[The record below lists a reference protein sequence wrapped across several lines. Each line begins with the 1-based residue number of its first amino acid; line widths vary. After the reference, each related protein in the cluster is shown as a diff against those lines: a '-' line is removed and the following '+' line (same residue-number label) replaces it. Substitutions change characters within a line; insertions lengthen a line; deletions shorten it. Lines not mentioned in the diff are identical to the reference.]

1 MSHILAKAVIEIF
14 GKENVQYA
22 IGPQIADGFYYDF
35 ILPRPVNKDDFAVIE
50 SKMREILK
58 RKEDWTRKEVSRK
71 EALELFKN
79 QKFKTEVIQ
88 DLPEDATITVY
99 QTGNDYI
106 DLCKGPHVENSQ
118 ELLGVAFQIRSV
130 SGSYWRGD
138 EHREQLQRIYCYAF
152 PTKEE
157 LKAHVALIKEAQE
170 RDHRKI
176 GQQLELFMFD
186 ETAPGMPY
194 WLPRGWKLYNA
205 LMDFSREQQEIF
217 GYSEISAPLI
227 NNRKL
232 WLVSGHWAH
241 YKNNM
246 FIVPDLETDEEGNFI
261 EAKIEASEENADIYA
276 AKPMNCPNAMMT
288 YKRKPRSYKD
298 LPIRYSE
305 YDVLHRKEK
314 SGQMSGLLR
323 VQAFRQDDD
332 HTFVMESQ
340 IEEEIGR
347 IFELADRIYSTLGV
361 TYRAELSTRP
371 DDFMGD
377 IKVWDRA
384 EAALKRILDHKYGE
398 GGYEINE
405 GDGAFYGP
413 KIDLQMK
420 DALGREWQVGTFQL
434 DFQLPH
440 NFELKYTAADGSQQE
455 PVVIHRAIY
464 GSFERFI
471 GVLIENF
478 KGVFPFW
485 MSPYQVGIVPIR
497 TEHNDYARKVAEKLA
512 VSHVR
517 FEADY
522 SDNNMK
528 EKIKKFKNFKDPYIV
543 VLGDREAAENTVS
556 INVRGSNKQIQNVP
570 LDRFAEVCRAL
581 NAERSL
587 ELTEEF

>member
-1 MSHILAKAVIEIF
+1 MSLNKEDFLAVYRHSMSHILAKAVIEIF

-71 EALELFKN
+71 DALELFKN

-99 QTGNDYI
+99 QTGNDYV

-314 SGQMSGLLR
+314 S
-323 VQAFRQDDD
+323 
-332 HTFVMESQ
+332 ES
-340 IEEEIGR
+340 
-347 IFELADRIYSTLGV
+347 D
-361 TYRAELSTRP
+361 
-371 DDFMGD
+371 
-377 IKVWDRA
+377 
-384 EAALKRILDHKYGE
+384 
-398 GGYEINE
+398 
-405 GDGAFYGP
+405 
-413 KIDLQMK
+413 
-420 DALGREWQVGTFQL
+420 
-434 DFQLPH
+434 
-440 NFELKYTAADGSQQE
+440 
-455 PVVIHRAIY
+455 
-464 GSFERFI
+464 
-471 GVLIENF
+471 
-478 KGVFPFW
+478 
-485 MSPYQVGIVPIR
+485 
-497 TEHNDYARKVAEKLA
+497 
-512 VSHVR
+512 
-517 FEADY
+517 
-522 SDNNMK
+522 
-528 EKIKKFKNFKDPYIV
+528 
-543 VLGDREAAENTVS
+543 
-556 INVRGSNKQIQNVP
+556 
-570 LDRFAEVCRAL
+570 
-581 NAERSL
+581 
-587 ELTEEF
+587 

>member
-1 MSHILAKAVIEIF
+1 MSLNKEDFLAVYRHSMSHILAKAVIEIF

-71 EALELFKN
+71 DALELFKN

-99 QTGNDYI
+99 QTGNDYV

-138 EHREQLQRIYCYAF
+138 EYREQLQRIYCYAF

-232 WLVSGHWAH
+232 WLVAGHWAH
-241 YKNNM
+241 
-246 FIVPDLETDEEGNFI
+246 
-261 EAKIEASEENADIYA
+261 
-276 AKPMNCPNAMMT
+276 
-288 YKRKPRSYKD
+288 
-298 LPIRYSE
+298 
-305 YDVLHRKEK
+305 
-314 SGQMSGLLR
+314 
-323 VQAFRQDDD
+323 
-332 HTFVMESQ
+332 
-340 IEEEIGR
+340 
-347 IFELADRIYSTLGV
+347 
-361 TYRAELSTRP
+361 
-371 DDFMGD
+371 
-377 IKVWDRA
+377 
-384 EAALKRILDHKYGE
+384 
-398 GGYEINE
+398 
-405 GDGAFYGP
+405 
-413 KIDLQMK
+413 
-420 DALGREWQVGTFQL
+420 
-434 DFQLPH
+434 
-440 NFELKYTAADGSQQE
+440 
-455 PVVIHRAIY
+455 
-464 GSFERFI
+464 
-471 GVLIENF
+471 
-478 KGVFPFW
+478 
-485 MSPYQVGIVPIR
+485 
-497 TEHNDYARKVAEKLA
+497 
-512 VSHVR
+512 
-517 FEADY
+517 
-522 SDNNMK
+522 
-528 EKIKKFKNFKDPYIV
+528 
-543 VLGDREAAENTVS
+543 
-556 INVRGSNKQIQNVP
+556 
-570 LDRFAEVCRAL
+570 
-581 NAERSL
+581 
-587 ELTEEF
+587 